1 MENTVKQKVFE
12 NTESLYQSC
21 LQEPLNQ
28 ARGIGKAD
36 IVIGIPFYNEA
47 DTLPY
52 VIKTALDGL
61 KEFYSDSR
69 AVLVAAGSPLGA
81 KALESINS
89 FQFEPSSERI
99 AFIFGDKLLNGKGWS
114 IRAIIDI
121 ARQLGA
127 DLAILEADLRS
138 RTENGETVGLIP
150 EWIQSILDPIRAGE
164 VDVVVSR
171 FNRDYLEAP
180 VSALTYPLL
189 ATIYECPIRRIT
201 GGQWGISHKLLDA
214 YLEKKQRTWQA
225 EISGYGVDSWLAI
238 TAICSNAT
246 IGEVNLGVKFHRPLV
261 AKGEIVLRQV
271 VNVLFDRIVADH
283 EWWNKRAKSH
293 QVPVLKN
300 LPLFGIP
307 KKQQAEAYEVAPDV
321 QMAKFRRGF
330 NKYHRLYERILP
342 TERYRQL
349 EGLVEGR
356 SDPFKVPGDL
366 WAEVVY
372 NFLLA
377 YAFSSEFRKGDLLSS
392 LIPLYNAFMVDFGE
406 QMKWLENELKT
417 LPSEE
422 RAKMLYGYS
431 EMLFTELVYEFIQQR
446 DEFLARWQ
454 IMAEAVKP
462 PVPLVTYREFIP
474 GVPLVVPTEI
484 VTSDGH
490 IVTANGI
497 YDSVFSRYK
506 AQFEDFVY
514 RKLGVPREASSF
526 QVTLAIKD
534 FVRSIEERILPDS
547 DLSTV
552 QGTQSFVQ
560 TIFDEF
566 PHGETFTL
574 TPRTIESL
582 LERYPPPTL
591 LTKFGKHSLQEL
603 FTQYDPRDILA
614 LSGWVDGPAYLD
626 RLLEVIADE
635 ALPEHFCHSAIKFLV
650 YNHEELPSLVELRGT
665 SALDKLSGRIVVCNL
680 HKGMGGEFPKL
691 RYFTTI
697 AKDIVEAER
706 FGHIWERFASDYRDF
721 GHRIINSI
729 KGHWSRES
737 LSVHNIF
744 EGGNHRLLVDR
755 IRVMAEIVSS
765 KANSEPR
772 QIAFAESLI
781 DAADSYNISMTYPD
795 GRFVTSSVWSWA
807 SYSYNGG
814 RASPTP
820 LSIHVER
827 DWISQEFLLEY
838 YKSIGGTE
846 SEIERKVI
854 ELIGQGKEWM
864 DMAPILLGTT
874 DEAQEIIPEASVI
887 FSPEPPQAGSL
898 IRFDSNPILGPIHEH
913 SWESRYVLNPGSI
926 RLDGKVYLVYRAFG
940 DEQIS
945 RLGLAVSEDG
955 FHFSERLNTPIFEPV
970 NEVER
975 KGCEDPRLTLIRDR
989 IYMTYTAFSGVVAQ
1003 IALAS
1008 IDIEDFLK
1016 YRWDLWRRHGLV
1028 FPGFTDKDAA
1038 LFPGRFRG
1046 EYAMLHRVDPHI
1058 WITFSSSLKCPWSRV
1073 KHRILI
1079 GATTGMMWDGL
1090 KIGAGT
1096 QPIKTKYGWLLIT
1109 HGVDFA
1115 RVYRLGVIL
1124 LDLEDPSKLIY
1135 RSPNF
1140 ILEPEYECEVGKP
1153 QQCWV
1158 SNVVFTCGAVNAE
1171 DGKDILSVDDEVI
1184 IYYGAADSV
1193 ICAATAAVG
1202 TLIPQSIRQLI
1213 D

>member
-1 MENTVKQKVFE
+1 MENTLKKEASE
-12 NTESLYQSC
+12 NMENRYQSS

-47 DTLPY
+47 DTLPH

-69 AVLVAAGSPLGA
+69 AVLVAAGAPLGA
-81 KALESINS
+81 RALESIQS
-89 FQFEPSSERI
+89 FQLDHGSERI

-138 RTENGETVGLIP
+138 GTEDGETVGLTP
-150 EWIQSILDPIRAGE
+150 EWIQLILDPIRDGR
-164 VDVVVSR
+164 VDVLVSR
-171 FNRDYLEAP
+171 FNRHYLEAP

-189 ATIYECPIRRIT
+189 ATIYECPIRRLT

-214 YLEKKQRTWQA
+214 YLEKNQRMWQA

-238 TAICSNAT
+238 TAICSNAA
-246 IGEVNLGVKFHRPLV
+246 IGEVNLGVKLHRPLV
-261 AKGEIVLRQV
+261 AKGEILLRQV
-271 VNVLFDRIVADH
+271 ANVLFDRIVADYD
-283 EWWNKRAKSH
+283 WWGKRAKSH

-307 KKQQAEAYEVAPDV
+307 KEHQADAVDVVPAV
-321 QMAKFRRGF
+321 QMTKFRQGF
-330 NKYHRLYERILP
+330 NTYHWLYERVLP

-349 EGLVEGR
+349 EGLAEGR
-356 SDPFKVPGDL
+356 SDPFKVPSDL
-366 WAEVVY
+366 WAEVAY

-377 YAFSSEFRKGDLLSS
+377 YAFSSEFQKGDLLSS
-392 LIPLYNAFMVDFGE
+392 LIPLYNLFMAGFSAR
-406 QMKWLENELKT
+406 MKWFENELKT
-417 LPSEE
+417 LPSKE
-422 RAKMLYGYS
+422 RAKMLYDYS
-431 EMLFTELVYEFIQQR
+431 EMLYTEQVYEFIKQK
-446 DEFLARWQ
+446 DEFLSKWEM
-454 IMAEAVKP
+454 MAETVKP

-484 VTSDGH
+484 VTPDGH

-497 YDSVFSRYK
+497 YDSVFSQYK
-506 AQFEDFVY
+506 AQFENFVY
-514 RKLGVPREASSF
+514 RRLEVPREASS
-526 QVTLAIKD
+526 VKATLAIKD
-534 FVRSIEERILPDS
+534 FVRSIEEQVFPDS

-552 QGTQSFVQ
+552 DGTQSFVQ
-560 TIFDEF
+560 TIFDEL

-574 TPRTIESL
+574 TPQTIERL
-582 LERYPPPTL
+582 LELYPPPTL
-591 LTKFGKHSLQEL
+591 ITKLGKHSLQEL
-603 FTQYDPRDILA
+603 FAEHTPRDILA
-614 LSGWVDGPAYLD
+614 LSGWVEGPDYLD
-626 RLLEVIADE
+626 RLLEMIADE
-635 ALPEHFCHSAIKFLV
+635 ALPEHFSHSPIEFLV
-650 YNHEELPSLVELRGT
+650 YNHEELPSLVELRGA

-706 FGHIWERFASDYRDF
+706 FGHIWERFADVYRDF
-721 GHRIINSI
+721 GRRIINSI
-729 KGHWSRES
+729 KGHWGREP
-737 LSVHNIF
+737 LSAHNIF
-744 EGGNHRLLVDR
+744 EGGNQRLLVDR
-755 IRVMAEIVSS
+755 IRGMADIVLS
-765 KANSEPR
+765 KADGEPG
-772 QIAFAESLI
+772 QIAFAESLKDI
-781 DAADSYNISMTYPD
+781 ADSYNISMTYPD

-807 SYSYNGG
+807 SYSYKGG

-827 DWISQEFLLEY
+827 DWISQEFVLEY

-854 ELIGQGKEWM
+854 ELIGQGREWM

-874 DEAQEIIPEASVI
+874 DEAQEIIPEANAI

-898 IRFDSNPILGPIHEH
+898 IRYNANPILRPIQDH

-926 RLDGKVYLVYRAFG
+926 RLNGMVYLVYRALG

-955 FHFSERLNTPIFEPV
+955 FYFAERSSTPIFEPV
-970 NEVER
+970 NDVER
-975 KGCEDPRLTLIRDR
+975 KGCEDPRLILIQDR
-989 IYMTYTAFSGVVAQ
+989 IYMTYTAYGGVVAQ

-1008 IDIEDFLK
+1008 IDVDDFLK
-1016 YRWDLWRRHGLV
+1016 HRWDRWQRHGLV
-1028 FPGFTDKDAA
+1028 FPGFTNKDAA
-1038 LFPGRFRG
+1038 LFPDTFSG

-1058 WITFSSSLKCPWSRV
+1058 WITFSPSLKCPWSRA

-1096 QPIKTKYGWLLIT
+1096 QPIRTKYGWLLIT
-1109 HGVDFA
+1109 HGVDYA
-1115 RVYRLGVIL
+1115 RVYRLGVVL
-1124 LDLEDPSKLIY
+1124 LDLNDPSKLIY

-1140 ILEPEYECEVGKP
+1140 ILEPKYKWEVGKSEE
-1153 QQCWV
+1153 CWV
-1158 SNVVFTCGAVNAE
+1158 SNVVFTCGTVNRE
-1171 DGKDILSVDDEVI
+1171 NDKDILNADDEVI

-1193 ICAATAAVG
+1193 ICAATATVG
-1202 TLIPQSIRQLI
+1202 TLIPQSIRQDI